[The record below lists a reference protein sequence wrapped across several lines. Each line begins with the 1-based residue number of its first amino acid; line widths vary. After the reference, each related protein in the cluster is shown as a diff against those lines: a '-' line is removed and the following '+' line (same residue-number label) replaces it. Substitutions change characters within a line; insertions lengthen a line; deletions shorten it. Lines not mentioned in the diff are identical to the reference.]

1 MQKKQRRRSIQNRIL
16 FTFTLVLL
24 VCALGIGT
32 LLLVRWYQSS
42 EQTISLIESTIAN
55 QIQQNVASFLDEPMH
70 LNKMSQSMVGHEVF
84 CLTDELARDRFF
96 LGVLLSSSSD
106 IYSFSYGTEEGHY
119 YGARRNSEGVVEI
132 MRNNESTQ
140 GYSWY
145 YEVLDDLRSGERV
158 VQAGRFDPR
167 TRVWYQAAKDSGVP
181 TFSPLYKHFVMD
193 DLTISA
199 ALPVY
204 RQDGVLHGVLGT
216 HMLLS
221 SLGTYLQS
229 AVTPYEG
236 TALIIERKSGL
247 LVGNSMNLSNF
258 TADKEGNLQ
267 RTHIS
272 DLSHSVFERAYSEFT
287 KGDFAVFLQSSRL
300 GNVHVRIQE
309 LQLQGVDWLLVTSVP
324 HSLLFSSLYRSI
336 SLSVFLILLYVL
348 FSIVLYRVMTKK
360 MLRPLVSL
368 LDVADAI
375 TKGDLDRRV
384 PIFRDDELGQISD
397 SLNRV
402 ADKMRSLIDNLEE
415 NVFMRTEQLY
425 ESQSQ
430 LRLILDSTAE
440 GIYGMD
446 LQGKCTFI
454 NNSALRILG
463 YEREDEFLGKDI
475 HPMIHHNHD
484 NSTGK
489 DLGDCTILAMIQ
501 QGRSAHAEDEQFYRM
516 DGSSFAVA
524 YYAFPQKR
532 NDRVIGGVVSFMDI
546 TKRKQWEDEIAYLGS
561 HDPLTGLYNRQFF
574 ETFYQSM
581 NTQANYPIAVIF
593 ADINALKLTN
603 DVFGH
608 DAGDNLI
615 LKSAEILQ
623 RCCRS
628 TDLIAR
634 IGGDE
639 FAMLM
644 PNTDEKEVE
653 KLMQDIVEDFSSVRV
668 EAIQCSIALGYDI
681 QTDGKKALKEL
692 MANAEDMMYI
702 HKSTNRKNVHEEIL
716 NTLVQTLFDR
726 CPKEEIHAKNVQK
739 LCVKFARHLKLVPTE
754 ASRLERVA
762 LLHDVGK
769 VSLDKELLHQG
780 SLDEEDYEKIRQH
793 PVVGFRILNLFDA
806 TLDLAPYVYSHHERW
821 DGNGYPQGLSGTQIP
836 PLARMIAIIEAYE
849 RIVQRN
855 GENALEAALCEIR
868 MGAGTQFDPDLAC
881 DFIAMM
887 QNV

>member
-42 EQTISLIESTIAN
+42 ERTISLIESTIAD
-55 QIQQNVASFLDEPMH
+55 QIQQNVASFLDEPMR
-70 LNKMSQSMVGHEVF
+70 LNTMSQSMVGHEVF
-84 CLTDELARDRFF
+84 CLSDELSRDRFF
-96 LGVLLSSSSD
+96 LGVLLSSSND

-140 GYSWY
+140 GHSWY
-145 YEVLDDLRSGERV
+145 YEVLEDLRSGERV

-167 TRVWYQAAKDSGVP
+167 TRAWYQAAKDSGVP

-221 SLGTYLQS
+221 SLGTYLQN
-229 AVTPYEG
+229 AITPYEG
-236 TALIIERKSGL
+236 TALIIERESGL
-247 LVGNSMNLSNF
+247 LVGNSLGLSNF
-258 TADKEGNLQ
+258 TTDKEGNLQ
-267 RTHIS
+267 RTHLS
-272 DLSHSVFERAYSEFT
+272 DLSYSVFESAYREYA
-287 KGDFAVFLQSSRL
+287 KGELAMFIQSDRL
-300 GNVHVRIQE
+300 GNVHIRIQE
-309 LQLQGVDWLLVTSVP
+309 LRLQGVDWLLVTSVP
-324 HSLLFSSLYRSI
+324 HSLLFASLYRSI
-336 SLSVFLILLYVL
+336 SLSALLILLYVL
-348 FSIVLYRVMTKK
+348 FSIVLYRIMTKR
-360 MLRPLVSL
+360 MLRPLVLL

-415 NVFMRTEQLY
+415 NVFMRTEQLH

-430 LRLILDSTAE
+430 LRLLLDSTAE

-446 LQGKCTFI
+446 LQGTCTFI

-463 YEREDEFLGKDI
+463 YEREEEVLGKDI
-475 HPMIHHNHD
+475 HLLIHHDHA

-489 DLGDCTILAMIQ
+489 DPGDCRILAMIQ
-501 QGRSAHAEDEQFYRM
+501 QGKSSHAEDERFFRM

-524 YYAFPQKR
+524 YYAYPQKR
-532 NDRVIGGVVSFMDI
+532 NNRVVGGVVSFMDI

-574 ETFYQSM
+574 ESCYQSM

-615 LKSAEILQ
+615 LKSADILQ

-628 TDLIAR
+628 NDLVAR

-639 FAMLM
+639 FAMLL
-644 PNTDEKEVE
+644 PSTDETEVDD
-653 KLMQDIVEDFSSVRV
+653 LMQEIVRSFASAQV
-668 EAIQCSIALGYDI
+668 EAIKCSIALGYDVQI
-681 QTDGKKALKEL
+681 DGKKALKEL
-692 MANAEDMMYI
+692 MANAEDMMYRN
-702 HKSTNRKNVHEEIL
+702 KSTNRQSVQEEIL
-716 NTLVQTLFDR
+716 NTLVQTLFTR
-726 CPKEEIHAKNVQK
+726 CPLEESHAKKVQM
-739 LCVKFARHLKLVPTE
+739 LCIKFAQHLKLVPTE
-754 ASRLERVA
+754 ASRLERIA

-780 SLDEEDYEKIRQH
+780 SLDEDDYEKMRQH
-793 PVVGFRILNLFDA
+793 PVVGFRILSLFDA

-821 DGNGYPQGLSGTQIP
+821 DGKGYPQGLSGMQIP
-836 PLARMIAIIEAYE
+836 PLARMIAIVETYE
-849 RIVQRN
+849 RIIQRN
-855 GENALEAALCEIR
+855 EENALETALHEIEA
-868 MGAGTQFDPDLAC
+868 GSGTQFDPDLSYA
-881 DFIAMM
+881 FVAMM
-887 QNV
+887 RNA